1 MNYLS
6 YDSIHFTFKIIVI
19 KGVTAASNQGVQCDT
34 KREDVGLLT
43 KIKLAVTSN

>member
-6 YDSIHFTFKIIVI
+6 NDSIHFTFKIIVI
-19 KGVTAASNQGVQCDT
+19 KGVTSAGNQGVQCDT

-43 KIKLAVTSN
+43 KIKLVVTSN